1 MESHLDKI
9 AEGDFDKM
17 SILKNFYEMFMP
29 MLDDAKENMKKIQPV
44 MLEET
49 CPECGSQLVIRKS
62 KYGEFVA
69 CSGFPKCKY
78 IKKEEVSEN

>member
-1 MESHLDKI
+1 
-9 AEGDFDKM
+9 
-17 SILKNFYEMFMP
+17 
-29 MLDDAKENMKKIQPV
+29 
-44 MLEET
+44 
-49 CPECGSQLVIRKS
+49 VIRKS